1 MHSSAKPAVSI
12 RGIPV
17 DNGGAAFF
25 GQNTKGISQRIQF
38 RKRKN
43 LSIIRQDPLCI
54 GPTLPD
60 LHQQV
65 VQGIQIRDLLR
76 SGIQLPH
83 PVGPGQK
90 ADLIRRDCPCRDRI
104 DTAVIGSTRPL
115 LL

>member
-1 MHSSAKPAVSI
+1 MHRSAKPAVSI

-17 DNGGAAFF
+17 DNGGSAFF

-54 GPTLPD
+54 GPMLPN

-65 VQGIQIRDLLR
+65 VQSIQIRDFLR
-76 SGIQLPH
+76 PGTQL
-83 PVGPGQK
+83 PGQK
-90 ADLIRRDCPCRDRI
+90 ADLIHRDCPCRDRI

>member
-1 MHSSAKPAVSI
+1 MHGSAKPAVGI

-25 GQNTKGISQRIQF
+25 SQNTKGISQGIQF

-43 LSIIRQDPLCI
+43 LSIVRQDPLCI
-54 GPTLPD
+54 GPTPPD

-65 VQGIQIRDLLR
+65 VQGIQIRDFLR

-90 ADLIRRDCPCRDRI
+90 ADLIHRDCPCRDRI
-104 DTAVIGSTRPL
+104 DAAVIGSTRPL